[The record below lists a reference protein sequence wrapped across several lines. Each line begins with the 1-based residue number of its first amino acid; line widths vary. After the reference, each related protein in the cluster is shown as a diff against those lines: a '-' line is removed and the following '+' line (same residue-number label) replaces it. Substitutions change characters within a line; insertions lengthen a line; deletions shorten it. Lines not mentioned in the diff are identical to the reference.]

1 MDYSAQKHPQDGL
14 RWRSAMSGSM
24 AKMVVFVVIASAV
37 TLGALFVAS
46 LLNGTA
52 G

>member
-1 MDYSAQKHPQDGL
+1 
-14 RWRSAMSGSM
+14 MSGSM
-24 AKMVVFVVIASAV
+24 AKMVLFIVLASAV
-37 TLGALFVAS
+37 TVGALMLAS

>member
-1 MDYSAQKHPQDGL
+1 
-14 RWRSAMSGSM
+14 MSGSM
-24 AKMVVFVVIASAV
+24 AKMVVFVAIASAV